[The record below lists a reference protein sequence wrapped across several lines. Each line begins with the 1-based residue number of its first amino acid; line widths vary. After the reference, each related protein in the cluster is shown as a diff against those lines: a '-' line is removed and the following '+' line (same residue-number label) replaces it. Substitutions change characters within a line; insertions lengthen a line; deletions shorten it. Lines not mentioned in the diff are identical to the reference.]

1 MIEIVFQN
9 SAAISLG
16 FAQTYGKGP
25 YQSGDI
31 AYMYHREDGGEVS
44 EEEIARMQKE
54 WEKQEQEK
62 WERAVPLGGK
72 REDVFAFPLD
82 FDIGDIQKDGIDA
95 ACFKELQKQV
105 RFSHGRE
112 SFSTAEHI
120 FEDARKSLEAIRK
133 RMAEGEKM
141 RIWYS
146 DAPEEKCG
154 FMWFLA
160 QVFSWGFPAKVFG
173 VKLPLW
179 VWEDGEEVVTAY
191 SGWKDVSAGEW
202 HKYLHLQK
210 EVPWTL
216 ITYAAQ
222 RWKELQAENAPLR
235 VVLNGRVQS
244 VAEDFYDVFIKK
256 EIGAQ
261 EEVFGEGKLAAAV
274 LQKICGVKIDWIAR
288 RITAMIQKG
297 ELEVLP
303 MAKEEWSH
311 DRLLKHKNF

>member
-16 FAQTYGKGP
+16 NAQTYGKGP
-25 YQSGDI
+25 YQSGVI

-54 WEKQEQEK
+54 WEKEEQER

-72 REDVFAFPLD
+72 KEDVFAFPLD
-82 FDIGDIQKDGIDA
+82 FDIGDIQKDGIDDA
-95 ACFKELQKQV
+95 RFRELQKRS
-105 RFSHGRE
+105 RFLCGRE
-112 SFSTAEHI
+112 PLSTAEQI
-120 FEDARKSLEAIRK
+120 FENARNHLETIRK
-133 RMAEGEKM
+133 RMAEGEAA

-146 DAPEEKCG
+146 DAPEEMCG

-179 VWEDGEEVVTAY
+179 VWENGEEDVTAY
-191 SGWKDVSAGEW
+191 SGWKEVPAGEW
-202 HKYLHLQK
+202 HQYLHLQK
-210 EVPWTL
+210 ELPWKL
-216 ITYAAQ
+216 AAYFAH

-244 VAEDFYDVFIKK
+244 AAEDFYDDFIKK
-256 EIGAQ
+256 EIAAQ
-261 EEVFGEGKLAAAV
+261 EEVFWEGKLAAAV
-274 LQKICGVKIDWIAR
+274 LQKISGVKIDWIAR

-297 ELEVLP
+297 ELETMSV
-303 MAKEEWSH
+303 EEGECPH
-311 DRLLKHKNF
+311 DRLLKRKDF

>member
-1 MIEIVFQN
+1 MEIVFQN

-25 YQSGDI
+25 YQSGAI
-31 AYMYHREDGGEVS
+31 AYMYHREDGGEGS
-44 EEEIARMQKE
+44 EEEIARMQEE
-54 WEKQEQEK
+54 WEKQEREK

-72 REDVFAFPLD
+72 RADVFAFPLD

-95 ACFKELQKQV
+95 ARFRELQKQS
-105 RFSHGRE
+105 RFLCGRE
-112 SFSTAEHI
+112 PLSTAEQI
-120 FEDARKSLEAIRK
+120 FENARNNLETIRK
-133 RMAEGEKM
+133 RMAEGEAA

-146 DAPEEKCG
+146 DAPEEMCG
-154 FMWFLA
+154 MIWFLA
-160 QVFSWGFPAKVFG
+160 QVFSWGSMAQVFG

-179 VWEDGEEVVTAY
+179 IWEDGEEDVTAY

-202 HKYLHLQK
+202 HQYLHLQK

-216 ITYAAQ
+216 VTYAAQ

-235 VVLNGRVQS
+235 VVINGRVQS
-244 VAEDFYDVFIKK
+244 AAEDFYDVFIKK

-261 EEVFGEGKLAAAV
+261 EEVFWEGKLLAAM
-274 LQKICGVKIDWIAR
+274 LQKMYGVKDDWIAR
-288 RITAMIQKG
+288 RITDMIQKG

-303 MAKEEWSH
+303 MAKEEWPH
-311 DRLLKHKNF
+311 DRLLKQKNF